1 MSLLRIWTCST
12 CSAAGVVY
20 SRLAAPCAINNV
32 LHLCFLCFM
41 CFRISGCSGLRPAF
55 YDKCVNKTHD
65 ISSTWP
71 GFLSVLN
78 PWHGSFGVC
87 RLAFLLLRTGFLVCL
102 QYILRMK
109 PGSLLF
115 AGVPCS
121 GHVWISQGSTGK
133 SKNNPRGNMSK
144 QCTRDANKIACRF
157 SLAAILAAVR
167 QVLWLVE
174 QPGSSV
180 LPYLPYITYLL
191 RLDTVSSSF
200 MMGRIQRLCPDALV

>member
-71 GFLSVLN
+71 GFPFSSESLARFFWCVQACISSSQDRIPRLLAVHTAN
-78 PWHGSFGVC
+78 EARVSPVC
-87 RLAFLLLRTGFLVCL
+87 WGAMLRTCVDL
-102 QYILRMK
+102 
-109 PGSLLF
+109 
-115 AGVPCS
+115 S
-121 GHVWISQGSTGK
+121 GIH
-133 SKNNPRGNMSK
+133 
-144 QCTRDANKIACRF
+144 
-157 SLAAILAAVR
+157 R
-167 QVLWLVE
+167 QVE
-174 QPGSSV
+174 E
-180 LPYLPYITYLL
+180 
-191 RLDTVSSSF
+191 
-200 MMGRIQRLCPDALV
+200 